1 MLFFALKKNSI
12 NDATIKSPKSVSS
25 QRSLTVFLEAEKN
38 MFDHLKAFITL
49 SFFLNTGCLAALF
62 QFRPDIKCCIILLSI
77 ETEISLILYL
87 ISFLFLNISMSN
99 LLEYNFDKFK
109 TSRRISYMFSYFG
122 VASSIVSFGIAL
134 LLFIEKFLNIW

>member
-1 MLFFALKKNSI
+1 MSCSTISIQARYKVLYYLVINRDRDITDSLFNI
-12 NDATIKSPKSVSS
+12 
-25 QRSLTVFLEAEKN
+25 
-38 MFDHLKAFITL
+38 
-49 SFFLNTGCLAALF
+49 
-62 QFRPDIKCCIILLSI
+62 
-77 ETEISLILYL
+77 
-87 ISFLFLNISMSN
+87 FLFLNISMSN